1 MAFPKH
7 VPKVSCPP
15 IFEDLRVE
23 VSVSCHLSVSVLNR
37 ADLELHGLT
46 KICSYQ
52 LSKFNFPW

>member
-23 VSVSCHLSVSVLNR
+23 VSVSVSCHLSVSVLNR
-37 ADLELHGLT
+37 AGRPRVAWVNKDMLISI
-46 KICSYQ
+46 K
-52 LSKFNFPW
+52 